1 MALLHSSNGWTA
13 NRNSLNLVD
22 YADIE
27 LIFSSS
33 FLSHRDKSA
42 RPFMVALRRCFH
54 IRGWCNCFMLVFL
67 RKEGGEELVGA
78 DK

>member
-33 FLSHRDKSA
+33 PTETSLQGHLWLLSVDA
-42 RPFMVALRRCFH
+42 FIFVAGITVLC
-54 IRGWCNCFMLVFL
+54 
-67 RKEGGEELVGA
+67 
-78 DK
+78 